1 MRLIDWAATD
11 RKYLSKEKD
20 ETKHLIEEEN
30 LHLIEDEK
38 LKNSYNINSY
48 SIIEKYSFIVIL
60 FIFGLIFVSIVKNET
75 RHLERKINILKAEN
89 SKIKFNLK
97 QAILDNEVITSP
109 QNISKLAEEHLN
121 INLVSYK
128 KSQILPLR
136 ELNGVAENLDTNNL
150 EEKKKLPSIFKLK
163 IAKKIEKKKMEIQ
176 KLQEV
181 YNNPKLIPSEIKA
194 KVALSIKE
202 KKAQLKNIHENP
214 KDLVAFKKA
223 TQWTAVQIVKLFLGI
238 PTLPGR

>member
-11 RKYLSKEKD
+11 KKYFSKERD
-20 ETKHLIEEEN
+20 ETKHLIEEES
-30 LHLIEDEK
+30 

-48 SIIEKYSFIVIL
+48 NIIEKYSFIVIL
-60 FIFGLIFVSIVKNET
+60 IVFGLIFVSVVKNET
-75 RHLERKINILKAEN
+75 RHLEREINNLKAQN

-109 QNISKLAEEHLN
+109 QNISRLAEEHLN
-121 INLVSYK
+121 IDLVSYK

-136 ELNGVAENLDTNNL
+136 KLNSVTENPVKNIS
-150 EEKKKLPSIFKLK
+150 EENKKLPSIFKLK
-163 IAKKIEKKKMEIQ
+163 IAKKVEKKKMEIQ
-176 KLQEV
+176 KLQEL

-194 KVALSIKE
+194 KVALSIEE
-202 KKAQLKNIHENP
+202 KKAQLKNIHESP
-214 KDLVAFKKA
+214 RDLVTFKKA